1 MPACAVA
8 RLIAAI
14 EHLEQA
20 RQLVLRNG
28 LTVVLNGQQIIAGV
42 RQSDGHAPVFRR
54 ILGGVLQQ
62 AADGTPQQRFIAADT
77 HAVRNIGGQ
86 AAFFEQRR
94 VLGQYIAHQRGQI
107 ECFAVFQLVRAVQT
121 GVIQHFAH
129 KAVHPR
135 RFLLDSGEIPR
146 VFLGRNVLRDG
157 LGVPADER
165 KRRFQVVACRRNK
178 LLAFVLEVA
187 LAVPAGVQSRRHFAQ
202 RTVEFTDFVSA
213 FQVGLELVEC
223 KVCNQIG
230 FSGRFVQ
237 WVGNHAAHEL
247 IEQEQKQNIQRVR
260 HKCHA
265 VKVVIVCRFPF
276 YWCSCNDY
284 SPSEDRLIR
293 TGRKQLGIF
302 CFMFVFD
309 ILAINTPQL
318 NSYRLSCRKVCL
330 HAIVLVKAPLNRCC
344 FPLTDFL
351 NRCLCRPFIIIRTYA
366 DSVRNIYRMTIVFDF
381 FAIYHCNVSHAI

>member
-1 MPACAVA
+1 M
-8 RLIAAI
+8 
-14 EHLEQA
+14 
-20 RQLVLRNG
+20 
-28 LTVVLNGQQIIAGV
+28 
-42 RQSDGHAPVFRR
+42 
-54 ILGGVLQQ
+54 
-62 AADGTPQQRFIAADT
+62 
-77 HAVRNIGGQ
+77 
-86 AAFFEQRR
+86 
-94 VLGQYIAHQRGQI
+94 
-107 ECFAVFQLVRAVQT
+107 
-121 GVIQHFAH
+121 
-129 KAVHPR
+129 
-135 RFLLDSGEIPR
+135 
-146 VFLGRNVLRDG
+146 
-157 LGVPADER
+157 
-165 KRRFQVVACRRNK
+165 ACRRNK

-381 FAIYHCNVSHAI
+381 FAIYHCNVSHVI